1 LDYPAEFVEQLVGL
15 SRSLAGDAGI
25 ALQRVADLAVEQ
37 LNGCDMAGVTL
48 VRDGEPTTAV
58 FTHEE
63 APEID
68 RAQYEADDGPC
79 LDAYRNGVILR
90 IDDTMDDDR
99 WTAFASAAFSH
110 GVRST
115 LSLPLRVEDVIIG
128 ALNLYSRTPHA
139 FGDNEQM
146 ATVFVAH
153 AAAALASAQAYS
165 AAQALNEQLR
175 TALASRAVIEQA
187 KGVLMRD
194 HECDA
199 EHAFEMLKHA
209 SQHTNRKVR
218 DVAVAILNDAIR
230 GGKRSQSA

>member
-1 LDYPAEFVEQLVGL
+1 VDYPAEFVEQLVGL
-15 SRSLAGDAGI
+15 SHSLAGDAGV

-37 LNGCDMAGVTL
+37 LSGCDLAGVTL
-48 VRDGEPTTAV
+48 VRDGVPTTAV
-58 FTHEE
+58 FTDPE

-68 RAQYEADDGPC
+68 RAQYDTGQGPC
-79 LDAYRNGVILR
+79 LDAYHTGVILR
-90 IDDTMDDDR
+90 IDETMDDDR
-99 WTAFASAAFSH
+99 WTEFASAAFSH

-115 LSLPLRVEDVIIG
+115 LSLPLRGEDDIIG
-128 ALNLYSRTPHA
+128 ALNLYSRSPHA
-139 FGDNEQM
+139 FAENEQM

-194 HECDA
+194 HRIDA
-199 EHAFEMLKHA
+199 EEAFEMLRHA
-209 SQHTNRKVR
+209 SQHTNRKLR
-218 DVAVAILNDAIR
+218 DVAGAIVNDAIK
-230 GGKRSQSA
+230 GGVRDATG